1 MDTIYFLIVG
11 IFFVIL
17 FYSFNGFIGTKLTK
31 KKDPSGASAFV
42 GMLFI
47 LFLIIIYK
55 LLTNSIDGIRDLVSI
70 GLIFGVPIV
79 LVLISDFYKKK
90 K

>member
-1 MDTIYFLIVG
+1 M
-11 IFFVIL
+11 IL
-17 FYSFNGFIGTKLTK
+17 FYSFMGFIGKKLTK
-31 KKDPSGASAFV
+31 KKDPSGANAFV

-47 LFLIIIYK
+47 LFLIVIYK